1 MFNKNMM
8 NDTQEM
14 KEAIEKEK
22 EEIAKKKKITQE
34 EYERIMTKEDD

>member
-1 MFNKNMM
+1 MV

-22 EEIAKKKKITQE
+22 EEIAKKKRISQE
-34 EYERIMTKEDD
+34 EYERLMIEEDD

>member
-1 MFNKNMM
+1 M